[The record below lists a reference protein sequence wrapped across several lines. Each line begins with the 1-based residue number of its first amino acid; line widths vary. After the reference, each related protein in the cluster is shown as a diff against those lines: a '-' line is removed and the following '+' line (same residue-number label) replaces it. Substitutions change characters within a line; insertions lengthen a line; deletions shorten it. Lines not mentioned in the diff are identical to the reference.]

1 MLSFHTTSFCGSAGV
16 ELDGRRG
23 EGPHQFIHAIIDPD
37 ITCEEPLIG
46 STKKLEEFCTR
57 YMIGRLYNAC

>member
-1 MLSFHTTSFCGSAGV
+1 MGDGVKDPTSSFMPSLTQTSLV
-16 ELDGRRG
+16 R
-23 EGPHQFIHAIIDPD
+23 
-37 ITCEEPLIG
+37 EPLIG